1 MLIPD
6 LIALL
11 EGTCWLTC
19 WHYINGLLQGTC
31 YRKPL
36 HLIGKSIVFCSFPS
50 TSFNQ
55 SSGYRIF
62 LPGGSLS
69 NALPDCQGLIDE
81 ACRAWVPQWK
91 TPVHGVSRIG
101 PFTWCPWFWLQ
112 IPLLNLFSTKEW
124 KDSSEIGW
132 IKLDHLNQSM
142 TSKCGAIS
150 SGRLWWHSDLGTEKK
165 SGSLEFED
173 VFIAKGLL
181 SVAK

>member
-1 MLIPD
+1 MFFERCYTYIWICEAQICWKPMNMLIPD

-19 WHYINGLLQGTC
+19 WHYINGLLQGKC

-36 HLIGKSIVFCSFPS
+36 HLMGKSTVFCSFPS

-91 TPVHGVSRIG
+91 TPVHGISRIG
-101 PFTWCPWFWLQ
+101 PFTCCPWFRLQ
-112 IPLLNLFSTKEW
+112 IPLLNLSSTKEW
-124 KDSSEIGW
+124 KDYFSNCIGYSSKIG
-132 IKLDHLNQSM
+132 
-142 TSKCGAIS
+142 
-150 SGRLWWHSDLGTEKK
+150 
-165 SGSLEFED
+165 
-173 VFIAKGLL
+173 
-181 SVAK
+181 